1 MDKLQTIDIST
12 AVIQAQTDSS
22 YKTLGKAKLLA
33 NREISDKKQLDKA
46 SSGFEA
52 LLLQQMLKSM
62 WESVETTDFL
72 GANNNEAQIYRD
84 MFNQA
89 VSDNISEGKGVGVK
103 KFLAK
108 ELSKAEKK

>member
-1 MDKLQTIDIST
+1 MDKVRSFDAST
-12 AVIQAQTDSS
+12 AMMQAQAFSGE
-22 YKTLGKAKLLA
+22 KTIGRAKLLA
-33 NREISDKKQLDKA
+33 SKEIRDEKQLNKA

-62 WESVETTDFL
+62 WETVQTTGLL
-72 GANNNEAQIYRD
+72 GENSNEAQIYRD

-89 VSDNISEGKGVGVK
+89 VSDNISEGKGVGIK

-108 ELSKAEKK
+108 ELGKLEQK